1 MMRFKLQQQLLLILI
16 ATIQTCQVKNNN
28 VADLICT
35 DGGKHFLIFWTVC
48 IAPGVAAVTKDLQIM
63 KPLFLGI
70 MNEPLLLIL
79 RIGRRHGAAAAMV
92 DAAIKRG
99 NFI

>member
-48 IAPGVAAVTKDLQIM
+48 IAPGVAAVTEYSQICKSM
-63 KPLFLGI
+63 FLGI
-70 MNEPLLLIL
+70 VSKPFLLVL
-79 RIGRRHGAAAAMV
+79 RTGRRHGAVLPAV
-92 DAAIKRG
+92 YSAI
-99 NFI
+99 